1 MNKKLSICQRPQQP
15 HAASAAH
22 SVAVAIVFCSAAQA
36 CCTAGIDARST
47 AGRGSHVAPPE
58 VMRRIAVGLGLC
70 LFGHYLRF
78 MTMFTVGFVSG
89 FGGLVII
96 LSDFVLEHDSESNVV
111 FVLTLISVAFGILMA
126 YLTTT
131 VRRIGIFFLGMW
143 VGVIMALFLN
153 NTFLYKT
160 NKGGTV
166 WIAMSVIGT
175 FFGVLGLWLKNRITI
190 ICTSFIGAYFTIR
203 PLGWYIGHWPNEFTI
218 VRAV

>member
-1 MNKKLSICQRPQQP
+1 MWVSLADNELIF
-15 HAASAAH
+15 
-22 SVAVAIVFCSAAQA
+22 AIFFFV
-36 CCTAGIDARST
+36 
-47 AGRGSHVAPPE
+47 
-58 VMRRIAVGLGLC
+58 VGLGLC

-166 WIAMSVIGT
+166 WFAMSVIGT